1 MKIAVLND
9 IHGNRPAL
17 EAVLDEV
24 DSLGCDRIVVGG
36 DSAFGPM
43 PREVLEL
50 LMSGGER
57 VKFVLGNCDRDMITS
72 PHYKIALS
80 ERVAARV
87 RWAAGQLTP
96 VQRELLASLPLTL
109 EFDVEVLGR
118 VLFCHGTPRSEDE
131 IVTSITPESRLEPI
145 YANVAARVVVG
156 GHTHIQYDRRVI
168 GKRLI
173 NAGSVGMPFEDRPG
187 AYWALLGPDVR
198 LMRTEYDY
206 ERAAREIIATGFPE
220 AELYARGDPSLP
232 SAPAELNALFERM
245 ADERAKQESVG

>member
-1 MKIAVLND
+1 MTIAVLND

-17 EAVLDEV
+17 EVVLAEV
-24 DSLGCDRIVVGG
+24 DRAGCDRIVVGG
-36 DSAFGPM
+36 DSALGPM

-50 LMSGGER
+50 LMSRGER
-57 VKFVLGNCDRDMITS
+57 VKFVRGNCDRDMVTS
-72 PHYKIALS
+72 PRYKIALG

-87 RWAAGQLTP
+87 RWAAEHITP
-96 VQRELLASLPLTL
+96 AQRELLAALPLTF
-109 EFDVEVLGR
+109 EADVEGLGR

-131 IVTSITPESRLEPI
+131 IITSITPESRLQPI
-145 YANVAARVVVG
+145 FAGVAPRIVVG
-156 GHTHIQYDRRVI
+156 GHTHIQYDREVF

-173 NAGSVGMPFEDRPG
+173 NAGSVGMPFEGRPG

-220 AELYARGDPSLP
+220 AELFAHGDPTLP
-232 SAPAELNALFERM
+232 GSPAELNALFEGM
-245 ADERAKQESVG
+245 ADERAKHESVG